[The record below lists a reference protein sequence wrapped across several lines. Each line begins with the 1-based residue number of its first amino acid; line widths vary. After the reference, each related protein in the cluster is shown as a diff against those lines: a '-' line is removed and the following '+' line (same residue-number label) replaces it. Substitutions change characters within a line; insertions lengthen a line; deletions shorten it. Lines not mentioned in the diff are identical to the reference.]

1 MFKWIKVISSLSR
14 HDDAML
20 ALEKRVSG
28 ISAQMEKFA
37 EESAKTLESLQMA
50 KAEASAEIDRARKIV
65 AEVKEAVDDIE
76 RKIAGGKSDMEK
88 MSCEMKSYQEAIVRK
103 VEELRAGTQEH
114 LALVNKQIE
123 AYNSNI
129 SKLGEEIV
137 RLGDSIA
144 EFEKR

>member
-20 ALEKRVSG
+20 ALEQRVSG

-37 EESAKTLESLQMA
+37 EESAKTLESLQMT

-65 AEVKEAVDDIE
+65 AEVKDAVDDFE
-76 RKIAGGKSDMEK
+76 RKIAGWKSDMEK
-88 MSCEMKSYQEAIVRK
+88 MSSEMKSYQEAIVRK